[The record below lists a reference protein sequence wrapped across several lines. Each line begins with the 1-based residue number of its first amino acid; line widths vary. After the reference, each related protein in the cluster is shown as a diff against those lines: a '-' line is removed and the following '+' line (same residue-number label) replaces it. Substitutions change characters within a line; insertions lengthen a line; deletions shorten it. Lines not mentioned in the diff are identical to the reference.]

1 MKIVQFTVP
10 VPNQGSVCVQEDL
23 LVEFYSNYHRHKEI
37 QLTYILKGEVTFLIG
52 NFTHQF
58 KQDEIYIVDADEP
71 HMFQRSEL
79 VPDPDLKEQIHAI
92 HIFFDYARFKDFL
105 QLPELTE
112 VRSFLENIN
121 VSKKLDAASNPG
133 IKRKFLQINETDG
146 LDRLTA
152 FMGLVDYLA
161 EKVDLWTSLYTGI
174 PQKKYSD
181 AEGIRI
187 NDIFQYTF
195 KHFEKKIALE
205 DIAAIAHMTPHAF
218 CKYFKKHTRK
228 TYITFLNE
236 IRIEQACKMLIHGL
250 SENVSDIA
258 FKTGFNNVVN
268 FNRVFKKI
276 TKVSPSEYL
285 MQHKIKDMN

>member
-1 MKIVQFTVP
+1 
-10 VPNQGSVCVQEDL
+10 
-23 LVEFYSNYHRHKEI
+23 
-37 QLTYILKGEVTFLIG
+37 LIG